1 MARTRRLVDTVKRE
15 LKVRGITYRELA
27 ARLELAESTVK
38 QMFAGSRMTLER
50 LDDIL
55 DVLDLDVA
63 DLVRLSDGGDEALSR
78 LTPDVER
85 ALVADDRLVL
95 VTYLVVSAYAF
106 DDILSR
112 YRLTEHELVR
122 LLAQLDR
129 MGVAELLPG
138 NRIRSRL
145 ATDFA
150 WQPDGPIERYFRTRV
165 QGRFLDGDFGGPEA
179 SRVVRTADISGAS
192 LDQIRTRVESVG
204 RLFDDL
210 AREDRRRPVDDKR
223 GTLMILAVKPW
234 PFDVFKSLERDPD
247 EASAAPAV
255 AGLPASSVRRPS

>member
-1 MARTRRLVDTVKRE
+1 MARTRRLVDAIKRE
-15 LKVRGITYRELA
+15 LKVRGIPYRELA
-27 ARLELAESTVK
+27 ERLQLAESTVK

-50 LDDIL
+50 LDEIL

-63 DLVRLSDGGDEALSR
+63 ELVRLSDGGEAALSR
-78 LTPDVER
+78 LTLEVER

-95 VTYLVVSAYAF
+95 VTYLVVSGYGF
-106 DDILSR
+106 DDILVR
-112 YRLTEHELVR
+112 YRLTEHELVH

-150 WQPDGPIERYFRTRV
+150 WQPDGPIEGYFRHRV
-165 QGRFLDGDFGGPEA
+165 QGRFLDGDFGGPDA
-179 SRVVRTADISGAS
+179 SRVVRTADISSAS
-192 LDQIRTRVESVG
+192 LDQIRTRVESIG

-223 GTLMILAVKPW
+223 GTLMILAIKPW
-234 PFDVFKSLERDPD
+234 PFEVFKSLERDAD
-247 EASAAPAV
+247 EASAIA
-255 AGLPASSVRRPS
+255 AGTRLPPLPVPRGS